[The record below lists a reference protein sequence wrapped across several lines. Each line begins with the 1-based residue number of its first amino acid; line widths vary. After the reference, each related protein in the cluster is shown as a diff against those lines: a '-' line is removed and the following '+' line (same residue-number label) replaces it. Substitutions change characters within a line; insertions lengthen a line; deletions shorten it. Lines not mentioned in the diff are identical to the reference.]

1 MKDKNTIQVWT
12 TPLSPAT
19 EELIKLNQTLLNI
32 IIGLCF
38 GLIIFVGWL
47 LIK

>member
-1 MKDKNTIQVWT
+1 MKDKNTIQVWSS
-12 TPLSPAT
+12 PLSPAT
-19 EELIKLNQTLLNI
+19 EELIKLNNLLLNI

-38 GLIIFVGWL
+38 GLMIFIGWL